1 MNKGLKIFG
10 LFASFGMLIVLLQ
23 GALVTKTG
31 SADGCGA
38 TWPLCFGEFMP
49 ENPAV
54 ETIIEY
60 SHRLWS
66 GLMGIVIIILAIW
79 SWKKLSHLRETKFLA
94 LMAVLFIMF
103 QGLMGAGAVIWGNSD
118 IVLALHFGIST
129 ISFASVVL
137 LNVLAFEDG
146 KRGIPAPV
154 ISKGY
159 RLYTFI
165 VFIYS
170 YLVIYTGAYV
180 KHTEATYAC
189 TGFPLCN
196 GEIIPTMTGS
206 LGFQTAVHFSHR
218 VSAYLLTLMIL
229 ILTIW
234 TLRKY
239 THYLSLVWTS
249 IAAVLLIIVQIVAG
263 VSILYADTYL
273 TPALFHALTITLL
286 FTILAYITMII
297 TRKPAS

>member
-1 MNKGLKIFG
+1 MNRGLKFFG
-10 LFASFGMLIVLLQ
+10 IFASIGMMIVLLQ

-31 SADGCGA
+31 SAEGCGA
-38 TWPLCFGEFMP
+38 TWPLCFGEVVP
-49 ENPAV
+49 ENPAI

-79 SWKKLSHLRETKFLA
+79 AWKKLSHLKEAKFLS
-94 LMAVLFIMF
+94 LMAVLFIVF

-129 ISFASVVL
+129 ISFASVAL
-137 LNVLAFEDG
+137 LSILAFEDG
-146 KRGIPAPV
+146 KSSTAPV
-154 ISKGY
+154 VSKSY
-159 RLYTFI
+159 RIYLFI

-180 KHTEATYAC
+180 KHSDATYAC
-189 TGFPLCN
+189 SGFPLCN
-196 GEIIPTMTGS
+196 NQIIPDMSSGI
-206 LGFQTAVHFSHR
+206 GHQIGVHFTHR
-218 VSAYLLTLMIL
+218 VAAYLLTLLLL
-229 ILTIW
+229 ILAIW
-234 TLRKY
+234 TIKQY
-239 THYLSLVWTS
+239 KHYASLLWTS
-249 IAAVLLIIVQIVAG
+249 ITVFVLILIQIAAG

-286 FTILAYITMII
+286 FTVLGYMVMII
-297 TRKPAS
+297 TRKTYS